1 MVFTFQAT
9 TFFQSGVYANH
20 NIGEGKKKYTRGK
33 VLKIGWLRRRDIKK
47 PRSQSSVWK
56 MNWLKNENM

>member
-33 VLKIGWLRRRDIKK
+33 VLKIDWFGKRDMQKT
-47 PRSQSSVWK
+47 SESV
-56 MNWLKNENM
+56 

>member
-1 MVFTFQAT
+1 MVYTFQAT

-33 VLKIGWLRRRDIKK
+33 VLKIGWLRRRDMQKT
-47 PRSQSSVWK
+47 SESV
-56 MNWLKNENM
+56 